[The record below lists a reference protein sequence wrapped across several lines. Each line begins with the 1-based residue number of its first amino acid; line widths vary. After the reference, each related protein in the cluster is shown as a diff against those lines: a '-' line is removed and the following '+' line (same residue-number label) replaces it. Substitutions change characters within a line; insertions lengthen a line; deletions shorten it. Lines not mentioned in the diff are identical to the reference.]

1 VLGGYAVVTRKE
13 CLIMSTKSDDR
24 SVAQLVSEASEQ
36 LSRLVRDEMRLAAA
50 ELKEKGKR
58 AGIGAG
64 LFGGAG
70 LIAVFS
76 VGALVTSAILALSL
90 VMAGWLAALLVGILL
105 LVIAGIGALVGRK
118 QIQAATPP
126 VPEEAMAGVKS
137 DISAVQ
143 EGIHR

>member
-1 VLGGYAVVTRKE
+1 VPGGYAVVTRKE

>member
-1 VLGGYAVVTRKE
+1 
-13 CLIMSTKSDDR
+13 
-24 SVAQLVSEASEQ
+24 
-36 LSRLVRDEMRLAAA
+36 
-50 ELKEKGKR
+50 
-58 AGIGAG
+58 
-64 LFGGAG
+64 
-70 LIAVFS
+70 
-76 VGALVTSAILALSL
+76 LSL

>member
-1 VLGGYAVVTRKE
+1 
-13 CLIMSTKSDDR
+13 MSTKSDGR
-24 SVAQLVSEASEQ
+24 SVSELVSEASEQ
-36 LSRLVRDEMRLAAA
+36 LSLLVRDEMRLAAA

-76 VGALVTSAILALSL
+76 IGAFTASAILGLSL

-105 LVIAGIGALVGRK
+105 LVIAGVAALVGRG
-118 QIQAATPP
+118 QIRDATPP
-126 VPEEAMAGVKS
+126 VPEEAVAGVKS

-143 EGIHR
+143 EGFHR